1 MIGKMLP
8 HGWRQLTRIC
18 FCKPKSWEMLK
29 ITRLKYAFNP
39 SVVYRGGSM
48 VKLLLNTFWIY
59 SPWQHMVKNDFAPAC
74 HKCYNEHELGKSQTM
89 QISQTRVRRITLLEE
104 DVLFPKYSEL
114 FASVCVLLSKMLSVL
129 TWEVQQYKVIHIWIY
144 LQNLLYLSA
153 QRWSYFLKANEAS
166 DSFMLSI
173 VVLCLK
179 STSTR
184 EERKMSKYFLFHSF
198 NFFLQNGH
206 SSAIWNFLKEIYS
219 LFA

>member
-1 MIGKMLP
+1 
-8 HGWRQLTRIC
+8 
-18 FCKPKSWEMLK
+18 MLK
-29 ITRLKYAFNP
+29 ITRLIYAFNP

-59 SPWQHMVKNDFAPAC
+59 SPWQHMVKSDFAPAC
-74 HKCYNEHELGKSQTM
+74 HKCYNEQLGKSQTM
-89 QISQTRVRRITLLEE
+89 QISKTRVRRITLLEE
-104 DVLFPKYSEL
+104 DVFFSKYSKL
-114 FASVCVLLSKMLSVL
+114 FACVYLMLRVL

-173 VVLCLK
+173 VVLFLK

-184 EERKMSKYFLFHSF
+184 EERKMSKYFLFHSL

-206 SSAIWNFLKEIYS
+206 SSAQSEIFWKKS
-219 LFA
+219 IPCSHS

>member
-1 MIGKMLP
+1 M
-8 HGWRQLTRIC
+8 HLTRLW
-18 FCKPKSWEMLK
+18 FTE
-29 ITRLKYAFNP
+29 
-39 SVVYRGGSM
+39 GESM
-48 VKLLLNTFWIY
+48 VKLLLNSFWIY

-74 HKCYNEHELGKSQTM
+74 HKCYNEQLGKSQTM

-104 DVLFPKYSEL
+104 DVFFSNTQNYLL
-114 FASVCVLLSKMLSVL
+114 VGVLLSNVKCVDLRSAAIH
-129 TWEVQQYKVIHIWIY
+129 KVIHIWIY
-144 LQNLLYLSA
+144 LQNRLYLSA

-173 VVLCLK
+173 VVLFLK

-184 EERKMSKYFLFHSF
+184 EERKMSKYFLFHSL